1 MSVDDRIRRGLHE
14 PPESMDE
21 SLERALAHVMARGRR
36 KRLVRRIAV
45 AGVAAVLALML
56 AATGPLLLRADR
68 DLVPA
73 DPSPAPSP
81 SAPGSAAL
89 PSGLVGRFRAGFGH
103 PGFEGLSDQ
112 WHLRIAPT
120 GRFGVRGTLD
130 GAEIAETGLIRLDP
144 ATAADPSPLILVD
157 ALVGDAC
164 RGMDGGTYSWG
175 GDGRGLFITAVDE
188 PCEAR
193 AAIMT
198 IAAHLWARRG

>member
-14 PPESMDE
+14 PPEPVDE

-45 AGVAAVLALML
+45 AGVAAVLALIL
-56 AATGPLLLRADR
+56 AATGPLLLRTDR

-73 DPSPAPSP
+73 DPSPTPSP
-81 SAPGSAAL
+81 SATAAL
-89 PSGLVGRFRAGFGH
+89 PSALVGRFRAGFGH

-144 ATAADPSPLILVD
+144 ATSADPSPLILVD
-157 ALVGDAC
+157 ALVDGAC

-175 GDGRGLFITAVDE
+175 SDDRGVFITAVDE
-188 PCEAR
+188 PCDDR

-198 IAAHLWARRG
+198 IAAHLWARTG